1 MNRRHRDYW
10 KWYRFALE
18 SQDVLVH
25 ESIPATAVFASI
37 PLLRILDKLPSYFLR
52 ENTDDKASPF
62 DRLAWDAAEK
72 KPSFRMFCQDMSA
85 KFLQLSLEHR
95 MRDSTAESVRLAVT
109 LLRPWFHKSVIDDFD
124 SATYTTSELSCI
136 IAKWPGQ
143 WWIRD
148 HAEIWD
154 LIKATVIVVAEEL
167 QEKQKAEIRRQLGLL
182 QDRVGVLETVLEDPN
197 EEDASRF
204 APSPPSSMP
213 PSPRLATGLKP
224 LSALTI
230 YVEPS
235 SPSPVK
241 FKPRTPVEQGLPTPP
256 ATPPPAITKTKTPII
271 KRRVESPSPLS
282 PSEPESEPELEP
294 EPETEPEAS
303 VEEKILGL
311 SDLSLAVSIP
321 ETCAEVAARP
331 HSMAET
337 VSCVVTGLL
346 FGAYI
351 ALCIVGSQRRT
362 LLYIT

>member
-1 MNRRHRDYW
+1 
-10 KWYRFALE
+10 LE

-25 ESIPATAVFASI
+25 ESIPGSAVFASI
-37 PLLRILDKLPSYFLR
+37 PLLPILEKLPSYFLR
-52 ENTDDKASPF
+52 ENTEDKASPF

-72 KPSFRMFCQDMSA
+72 KPSFRMFCQDMSER
-85 KFLQLSLEHR
+85 FIQLSLEHR

-109 LLRPWFHKSVIDDFD
+109 LLRPWFHKSVIDNFD

-167 QEKQKAEIRRQLGLL
+167 QEEQKAEIRRQLSLL

-204 APSPPSSMP
+204 APTPPSSRP
-213 PSPRLATGLKP
+213 PSPRLGTGLKP

-241 FKPRTPVEQGLPTPP
+241 LKPRAPVEQFLPTPP
-256 ATPPPAITKTKTPII
+256 ATPPPNRQKKKTKPII
-271 KRRVESPSPLS
+271 EKKVESLPPPP
-282 PSEPESEPELEP
+282 PSEP
-294 EPETEPEAS
+294 EPEAS
-303 VEEKILGL
+303 VEEEVLDL
-311 SDLSLAVSIP
+311 SDLSLAIPIP
-321 ETCAEVAARP
+321 ETCAEAATKP